1 MAHDDITDES
11 PFEEIEDAA
20 LRRRPVWLTRN
31 VWTLSW
37 VSFLQDAAS
46 EMLYP
51 LLPVLLN
58 TILGAPA
65 AVIGIIE
72 GLAEGG
78 AATMKVSSAHLN
90 KYMPRR
96 VMVFIGYSAAA
107 LGKIII
113 ALAAIWPVVLVGRV
127 TDRLGKGIRSAPR
140 DAILFVGTKRSH
152 RGRVIGFHRTADT
165 LGAVVGP
172 ALALALLA
180 VFDNN
185 IRPVLWIAVIPAVF
199 SAGLVWL
206 VRDNEKRPGRSSAG
220 RVDPQGRIE
229 TTAHRV
235 PDTEKP
241 AKRQRFGGHLPPRLN
256 RLIWVLSIFALV
268 NFPDALLLL
277 HLSQEGWSVT
287 SVVGAYLLFN
297 IAYAVLSFPAGY
309 LTDQWHPGQ
318 IYALGLACF
327 AVAYGGLAL
336 THDVGV
342 SLFLI
347 AIYGGFAAVN
357 DTVGKSWVA
366 KLAPEKMQL
375 VAQARLQGFA
385 GYGVLIAG
393 IWAGLLWMLGPGLGS
408 VPLFISAGVAVVA
421 AVYILVVA
429 PKLQPE

>member
-1 MAHDDITDES
+1 VAHDDITEES
-11 PFEEIEDAA
+11 PFEEFEDAA
-20 LRRRPVWLTRN
+20 LRRRPVWLTHN

-58 TILGAPA
+58 SILGAPA
-65 AVIGIIE
+65 AIIGIIE

-96 VMVFIGYSAAA
+96 MMVFIGYSAAA

-113 ALAAIWPVVLVGRV
+113 ALAAVWPVVLVGRV
-127 TDRLGKGIRSAPR
+127 TDRLGKGMRAAPR

-172 ALALALLA
+172 TIALALLA

-185 IRPVLWIAVIPAVF
+185 IRPVLWIAVIPAVL
-199 SAGLVWL
+199 SAALVWL
-206 VRDNEKRPGRSSAG
+206 VRDNEKRPAKKLAP
-220 RVDPQGRIE
+220 VVPAE
-229 TTAHRV
+229 THRV
-235 PDTEKP
+235 PFTEKP
-241 AKRQRFGGHLPPRLN
+241 PKVQRFGGRLPARLN
-256 RLIWVLSIFALV
+256 RLITVLSIFALV

-277 HLSQEGWSVT
+277 HLNQEGWSVT

-297 IAYAVLSFPAGY
+297 VSYAVLSFPAGY
-309 LTDQWHPGQ
+309 LTDKWHPGQ
-318 IYALGLACF
+318 IYSLGLVCF
-327 AVAYGGLAL
+327 AVAYGGLGL
-336 THDVGV
+336 TRDTTL
-342 SLFLI
+342 SLLFI
-347 AIYGGFAAVN
+347 VVYGGFAAVN

-393 IWAGLLWMLGPGLGS
+393 IWAGVFWMLGPGFGS
-408 VPLFISAGVAVVA
+408 IPLLVSACVAIVA
-421 AVYILVVA
+421 AVYILIAA
-429 PKLQPE
+429 PRLQPE